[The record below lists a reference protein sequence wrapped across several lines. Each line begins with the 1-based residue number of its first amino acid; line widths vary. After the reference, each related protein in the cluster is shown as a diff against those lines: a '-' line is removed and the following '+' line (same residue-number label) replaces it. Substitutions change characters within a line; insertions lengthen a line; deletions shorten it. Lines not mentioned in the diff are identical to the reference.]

1 MRRVSHLLLDLDG
14 TLVDTFPGVRAG
26 LLHALDTLGHPH
38 PDEAFLAGIAGPP
51 MEETLA
57 AAGVPA
63 EQVPAGLKAY
73 LDYAAGGGWLQAS
86 PFPGVA
92 ELLAGWHDE
101 GLVLATATSK
111 GEHFAR
117 ITLEHFGLLD
127 YIDFLGAAEE
137 DGPRR
142 TKTAVLEHTLTNLG
156 LKGPKPPALMIG
168 DRIHDFDGARAF
180 GIDSVAV
187 AWGYGTDAERAH
199 AIAVAADPA
208 ELERIVHDR
217 TR

>member
-1 MRRVSHLLLDLDG
+1 M
-14 TLVDTFPGVRAG
+14 
-26 LLHALDTLGHPH
+26 
-38 PDEAFLAGIAGPP
+38 
-51 MEETLA
+51 
-57 AAGVPA
+57 
-63 EQVPAGLKAY
+63 
-73 LDYAAGGGWLQAS
+73 
-86 PFPGVA
+86 
-92 ELLAGWHDE
+92 
-101 GLVLATATSK
+101 
-111 GEHFAR
+111 
-117 ITLEHFGLLD
+117 
-127 YIDFLGAAEE
+127 
-137 DGPRR
+137 
-142 TKTAVLEHTLTNLG
+142 LEHTLTNLG